1 MKQSVYYWLGFLL
14 YSVAVIGIGFYVWW
28 RDRKLGKSQDNQAYW
43 EASRNL
49 SAWSVGLSISA
60 SMMSVSWSS
69 VYGVQLFYWYGI
81 GGGWLLI
88 FPWLLTMAGF
98 FVFAPLYRK
107 FKVFSQPQL
116 LSKRF
121 GPATGR
127 LLAPTLILVFLTW
140 AGAEI
145 YAAGILIAPFLHLS
159 LPKTLLLI
167 TVVVAIYSYSGGFEA
182 VVSTDK
188 IQFALVT
195 IFISVIA
202 FLGWNALPADA
213 VLWQTPLPPKAEQGS
228 QLIFSPGWVLILLTF
243 VAYLPGWIVETDVW
257 IRLQAARSNREARKG
272 IAIAG
277 INSAIFVGFLPFVIG
292 ASALVLFPPINGQ
305 APAEIQDGAL
315 IFTVFMQKYA
325 PLWLNLALSVGLIA
339 AAMSTID
346 TCGNVAALSF
356 SHDLLEPVLRKRW
369 PAGRINTFARWSSV
383 GAIFLAFVYALFT
396 NSLWD
401 IFYLSSGLLTTTVFI
416 PVVSS
421 FLKSTRSAQVN
432 LSIVF
437 GFVFTLLFYFL
448 ESRQVLTAFEPAAV
462 ARTGLG
468 YILWGLLMAMAGFG
482 IGRLDS
488 FFSNKAKK
496 SDKFFEN

>member
-14 YSVAVIGIGFYVWW
+14 YSVIVIAIGFYVWW
-28 RDRKLGKSQDNQAYW
+28 RDKQKGKAQDNQAYW

-88 FPWLLTMAGF
+88 IPWLLTMAGF
-98 FVFAPLYRK
+98 FIFAPLFRK
-107 FKVFSQPQL
+107 FEVFSQPQL

-145 YAAGILIAPFLHLS
+145 YAAGILIAPFLNLS

-188 IQFALVT
+188 IQFALVA

-202 FLGWNALPADA
+202 FLGWNALPEDA
-213 VLWQTPLPPKAEQGS
+213 VLWQTPVPPKAIGQGGS
-228 QLIFSPGWVLILLTF
+228 LVFSPGWVLILLTF

-277 INSAIFVGFLPFVIG
+277 LNSAIFVGFLPFVIG
-292 ASALVLFPPINGQ
+292 ASALLLFPPVNGQ
-305 APAEIQDGAL
+305 VPAEIQDGAL

-369 PAGRINTFARWSSV
+369 PAKRVNAFARWSSV

-421 FLKSTRSAQVN
+421 FFKSTRAIQVK
-432 LSIVF
+432 LSIIF
-437 GFVFTLLFYFL
+437 GFVGTLLFYFF
-448 ESRQVLTAFEPAAV
+448 ESHHVLTSIEPPAV
-462 ARTGLG
+462 ADTGLG
-468 YILWGLLMAMAGFG
+468 YILWGLLLAFLGFV
-482 IGRLDS
+482 IGAIVNPNSRKNS
-488 FFSNKAKK
+488 IISH
-496 SDKFFEN
+496 